1 MKTIVFGDIHGRP
14 IWKDI
19 VSQHRDADRFV
30 FLGDYF
36 TSREGISE
44 KDQITNFGEIVF
56 FADMENEN
64 RPGRV
69 ILLRGNHD
77 MEALGYD
84 WANCCPWFLSDHYHN
99 DLTRQWFLDH
109 TQWVFVE
116 GDIVYSHAGVTTTW
130 MERNGLTDVN
140 DINRLEPSEKFGF
153 TPCKMSDYHG
163 DSKTQPPTWVRPW
176 TLFDD
181 SFGKYTYIVGHT
193 TTTFVKDIKKQVL
206 ESEWGQEMYEQF
218 KDKNQVWSCDCLGD
232 GRYIVVEDG
241 VITPCEFIK

>member
-44 KDQITNFGEIVF
+44 EDQISNFWWIAH
-56 FADMENEN
+56 FAEMENEN

-77 MEALGYD
+77 MEALGYE
-84 WANCCPWFLSDHYHN
+84 WAECSPWFRNNHYRN
-99 DLTRQWFLDH
+99 DESRQWVLDL
-109 TQWVFVE
+109 TQWVFVD

-130 MERNGLTDVN
+130 MKRNGLTDVN
-140 DINRLEPSEKFGF
+140 EINGLEPSGIFGF
-153 TPCKMSDYHG
+153 TPCKFSDYHG

-176 TLFDD
+176 TLFED

-193 TTTFVKDIKKQVL
+193 TTKCVIDIKQEVL
-206 ESEWGQEMYEQF
+206 DTEWGQDMYEQF
-218 KDKNQVWSCDCLGD
+218 KDKNQVWSCDCLGN